1 MTGRVKPHVWPSLL
15 NRSPLLFTV
24 TPNKMMDLTYLCPD
38 VIFLIWRL
46 SFLKACCYFLAR
58 LHERRLQWLWR
69 DQQNVKSVTC
79 RACSLF
85 HERYSEGAPASRRRH
100 PVVPT
105 LPVPVMSALLAD
117 GSAIAMLA
125 FLHHRNT
132 VNHREH
138 LRLLVLIRSL
148 IGVIPFDCKK
158 AEHSLCTLLH
168 FLGSI
173 WEKYNWF
180 SRVPENCWNRCF
192 CLSLCKCPSIGWP
205 QPH

>member
-85 HERYSEGAPASRRRH
+85 HERYSEGAPAAWASRRR
-100 PVVPT
+100 

-148 IGVIPFDCKK
+148 IGVHLIVKK
-158 AEHSLCTLLH
+158 QNILCALCSTSWGA
-168 FLGSI
+168 F
-173 WEKYNWF
+173 EKSTTGFPVFQKIAGIDAFVCRSVN
-180 SRVPENCWNRCF
+180 VPA
-192 CLSLCKCPSIGWP
+192 
-205 QPH
+205 